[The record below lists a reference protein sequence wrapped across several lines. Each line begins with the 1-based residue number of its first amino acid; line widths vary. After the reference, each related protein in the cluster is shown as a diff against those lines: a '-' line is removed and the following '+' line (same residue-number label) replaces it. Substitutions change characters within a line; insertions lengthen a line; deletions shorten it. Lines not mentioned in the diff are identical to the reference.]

1 MRVTTLGTT
10 NSGATNPSVNKTGVI
25 KTVPPP
31 SARFV
36 ARQAILTK
44 DEKVFGYELL
54 FRDGVE
60 SYFCPADPE
69 TASRSTLDRSLLKGL
84 DVLCDGRRAFINY
97 TRDML
102 LKDCV
107 TLLPSGQTVVEIL
120 ESVEPDELVIAA
132 CHRP

>member
-1 MRVTTLGTT
+1 MRATTLGTT
-10 NSGATNPSVNKTGVI
+10 NSGATNPGVNKTGVT

-69 TASRSTLDRSLLKGL
+69 TASRSTLGSSPAQGIGRLLRWPPSVHQL
-84 DVLCDGRRAFINY
+84 HARH
-97 TRDML
+97 
-102 LKDCV
+102 V
-107 TLLPSGQTVVEIL
+107 TERLRNPVAL
-120 ESVEPDELVIAA
+120 
-132 CHRP
+132 R